1 VSCKLC
7 KTLRP
12 KALSRLNTDLATGQ
26 KSLASVAD
34 KYELPLK
41 AVVRHAKRCLAEDRL
56 SGHATLSKILTQ
68 VVGDIEQARDD
79 YKYADGEQSKGAAML
94 YGSLVK
100 EARELVMSLNRLR
113 PNDAIADDLLVTV
126 INPLLNAM
134 AEALIQEGG
143 GLKRDLQST
152 LGPHYTQHVDA
163 VLKEA
168 WKRIAAR
175 FKVEASKINPLL
187 SQVLERDHGTS
198 RKETAEPTK
207 QSLLSA
213 SSSPQIH

>member
-1 VSCKLC
+1 MTCKLC

-12 KALSRLNTDLATGQ
+12 KALGRLNTDLVTGQ
-26 KSLASVAD
+26 KSLAVIAD

-41 AVVRHAKRCLAEDRL
+41 AVVRHAKRCLASEQL
-56 SGHATLSKILTQ
+56 SGHATLSKILAQ
-68 VVGDIEQARDD
+68 VVGDLEQVRDD

-94 YGSLVK
+94 YSQLVK

-113 PNDAIADDLLVTV
+113 PNDAIADDLVRSV

-143 GLKRDLQST
+143 ALKRDLVST
-152 LGPHYTQHVDA
+152 LGPNYTRHVDTT
-163 VLKEA
+163 LKEA

-175 FKVEASKINPLL
+175 FKIEASKINPLL
-187 SQVLERDHGTS
+187 TQVLEKDHGTS

-207 QSLLSA
+207 QRVLSA
-213 SSSPQIH
+213 SSSSQIN